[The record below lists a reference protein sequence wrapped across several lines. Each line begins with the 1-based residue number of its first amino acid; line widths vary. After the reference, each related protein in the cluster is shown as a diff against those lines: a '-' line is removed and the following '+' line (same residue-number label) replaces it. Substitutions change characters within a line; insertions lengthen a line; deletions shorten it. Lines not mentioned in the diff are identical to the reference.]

1 MHVMFEGI
9 SNDAAIFSLYFSWK
23 DLCTQEEGKCYRLHA
38 LCENNKIGLTEKA
51 MLSLR
56 ESDLKSTSGT

>member
-1 MHVMFEGI
+1 MHVMFKGI
-9 SNDAAIFSLYFSWK
+9 SNDVADFFFVLFWK
-23 DLCTQEEGKCYRLHA
+23 DLCTQEEGKSYRLHA

>member
-9 SNDAAIFSLYFSWK
+9 SNGAADFFFVLFGK
-23 DLCTQEEGKCYRLHA
+23 DLCIQEEGKCYRLHA

-51 MLSLR
+51 MLSL
-56 ESDLKSTSGT
+56 

>member
-1 MHVMFEGI
+1 MHVMLEGI
-9 SNDAAIFSLYFSWK
+9 SNDAADFFFLLFWK

-38 LCENNKIGLTEKA
+38 LFENNKIGLTEKA